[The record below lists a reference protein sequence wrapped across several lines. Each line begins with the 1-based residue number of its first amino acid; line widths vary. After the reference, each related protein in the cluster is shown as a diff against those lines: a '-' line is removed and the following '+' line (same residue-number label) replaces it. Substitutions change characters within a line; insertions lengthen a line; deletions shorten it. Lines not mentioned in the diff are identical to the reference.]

1 MGCPSSLK
9 CDVTGEGYQP
19 PPRWRANSTGN
30 RSHRGDEVDDLHIS
44 KNPPPHVGGYQPG
57 G

>member
-30 RSHRGDEVDDLHIS
+30 RSHRGDEVDDSHIS